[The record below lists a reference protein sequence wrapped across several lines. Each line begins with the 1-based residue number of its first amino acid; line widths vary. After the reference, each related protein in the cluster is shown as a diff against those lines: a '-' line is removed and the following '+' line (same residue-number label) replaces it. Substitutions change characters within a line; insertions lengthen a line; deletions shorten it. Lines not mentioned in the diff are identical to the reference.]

1 MAAVIICS
9 DFGAQENKIT
19 HYFPHHFPLSD
30 ETGCHDLQFL
40 NVVLNQFFSLLFH
53 LHQVALVFF
62 FTFCHKGG
70 VMCISEVIGSSLGNL
85 DSSLCFI
92 HPGIYHDVHC
102 I

>member
-9 DFGAQENKIT
+9 DFGAQENKIS

-30 ETGCHDLQFL
+30 GTGCHDLQFL

-70 VMCISEVIGSSLGNL
+70 VMSISEVIGSSLGNL